1 MRVWTFCSHS
11 NIYSPYE
18 DIKAATQQIVAGGSQ
33 DGYDCFLVGNYGQ
46 FDRLAAS
53 VCLTLKREY
62 PSIGVNLVVPYYQPQ
77 LDSYE
82 KEYRARFD
90 DVIVPALEST
100 PYQYRIIRANEYM
113 VDRAD
118 TIVAYVNT
126 PIGGAANTL
135 AYAERKKKRI
145 IHVEIESDNSNI

>member
-1 MRVWTFCSHS
+1 MRVCSFCGHS
-11 NIYSPYE
+11 KIYSPYE
-18 DIKAATQQIVAGGSQ
+18 NIKAATQQIVSGLIQ

-53 VCLTLKREY
+53 VCLTLKRDY
-62 PSIGVNLVVPYYQPQ
+62 PSIVVNLVVPYYQPQ

-90 DVIVPALEST
+90 DVIVPALEGT
-100 PYQYRIIRANEYM
+100 PYHYRIVRANENM

-118 TIVAYVNT
+118 TIVAYVNASV
-126 PIGGAANTL
+126 GGAARTL
-135 AYAERKKKRI
+135 AYAKRKKKRI
-145 IHVEIESDNSNI
+145 IRIG

>member
-1 MRVWTFCSHS
+1 MSGL
-11 NIYSPYE
+11 I
-18 DIKAATQQIVAGGSQ
+18 Q

-53 VCLTLKREY
+53 VCLILKREY

-82 KEYRARFD
+82 KEYHARFD

-100 PYQYRIIRANEYM
+100 PYQYRIVRANEYM

-118 TIVAYVNT
+118 TIVAYVNAS
-126 PIGGAANTL
+126 IGGAAKTL

>member
-1 MRVWTFCSHS
+1 MSGL
-11 NIYSPYE
+11 I
-18 DIKAATQQIVAGGSQ
+18 Q

-53 VCLTLKREY
+53 VCLTLKRDY
-62 PSIGVNLVVPYYQPQ
+62 PSIVVNLVVPYYQPQ

-100 PYQYRIIRANEYM
+100 PYQYRIVRANEYM
-113 VDRAD
+113 VDRAE
-118 TIVAYVNT
+118 TVIAYVNT
-126 PIGGAANTL
+126 PIGGAAKTL
-135 AYAERKKKRI
+135 AYAKRKKRRI
-145 IHVEIESDNSNI
+145 FYLANNTVNSNRDGSGK

>member
-1 MRVWTFCSHS
+1 MRVCTFCGHS
-11 NIYSPYE
+11 KIYSPYE
-18 DIKAATQQIVAGGSQ
+18 DIKAATHQIVSGLIQ

-53 VCLTLKREY
+53 VCLILKREY

-77 LDSYE
+77 LDSDE
-82 KEYRARFD
+82 KEYHARFD

-100 PYQYRIIRANEYM
+100 PYQYRIVRANEYM

-118 TIVAYVNT
+118 TIVAYVNAS
-126 PIGGAANTL
+126 IGGAAKTL